1 MHQMPRVDG
10 LSPPPSAKMNCQPMG
25 PFLVQKLNLNPGP
38 FIIYTKSSPNVFLF
52 LETFVTMSTWILGP
66 GQKGKEEKENGLFT
80 QF

>member
-1 MHQMPRVDG
+1 MAYHPAIGKNELSTNVAMFCSKTKFKPR
-10 LSPPPSAKMNCQPMG
+10 
-25 PFLVQKLNLNPGP
+25 P

-66 GQKGKEEKENGLFT
+66 GQKGKKEKENGLFT